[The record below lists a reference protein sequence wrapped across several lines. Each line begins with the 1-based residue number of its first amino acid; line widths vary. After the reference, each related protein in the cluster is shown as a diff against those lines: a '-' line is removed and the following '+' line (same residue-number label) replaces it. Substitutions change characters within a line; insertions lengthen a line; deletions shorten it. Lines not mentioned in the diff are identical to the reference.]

1 MRPLLLTLSILLTL
15 AATARAELIRS
26 FDADLKLDRD
36 GTLHVTEHIA
46 MDFESASRHG
56 IFRIVPV
63 QYERYRQQYTV
74 DLAVE
79 SVTDGQG
86 NNRTYSVQ
94 RQGPDVNVKIGDAD
108 RLVTGREDYVLTYR
122 LRRVVNVF
130 TEGSADGRPEPELY
144 WNVTGNEWPYP
155 IRQVTARLTPPDGVP
170 IDKVRA
176 KSFIGVP
183 GSTDPGIVDR
193 DGGAV
198 IFSAGNLRP
207 GEGLTLVARLPSG
220 SIVLPGWATRLGWI
234 IKDWWPAVVFPLIT
248 FGLLFWRWTTA
259 GRDVGGGQAIA
270 VEWDPPENLS
280 PAEMGT
286 LIDES
291 CDMSDVVSTL
301 VDLAARGYLSIE
313 QLDEKGWFTSS
324 SDYRFTRQDP
334 PADARPLLPHEE
346 RFYDALFKYGAVDR
360 RKVMLSDLKGSFHA
374 SLGGIRKGIFRAL
387 MDRKFFTANPETVR
401 ATYTMLGVFV
411 GVAGLVLT
419 FVGYQGGFVAWG
431 IGVALAGGLILAFA
445 RAMPAKTLAGS
456 TALREVLG
464 FKRFLM
470 LVEKDRLVAEGKADP
485 STFSRLLPYAIVLG
499 VADEWAGK
507 FADLLTAPPDWFVSG
522 RGGPFVPRI
531 FIGDLGRGMGS
542 MGQVFGTRPQ
552 SSTNL
557 SSSRGGGGG
566 FSGWS
571 GGGGFSGGGF
581 GGGGGGSW

>member
-1 MRPLLLTLSILLTL
+1 MRPILLTL
-15 AATARAELIRS
+15 AALLLTATAARAEIIRS

-36 GTLHVTEHIA
+36 GTLHVTERIA
-46 MDFESASRHG
+46 MDFEGASRHG

-63 QYERYRQQYTV
+63 QYERYRQRYTV
-74 DLAVE
+74 DMKVE
-79 SVTDGQG
+79 AVTDGQG
-86 NNRTYSVQ
+86 HDRTYSVQ
-94 RQGPDVNVKIGDAD
+94 RQGADLNVKIGDAD
-108 RLVTGREDYVLTYR
+108 RLVTGREEYDITYR

-130 TEGSADGRPEPELY
+130 TAGSADGKPEPELY
-144 WNVTGNEWPYP
+144 WNVTGNEWPYA
-155 IRQVTARLTPPDGVP
+155 IEKVTARLTPPDGVP
-170 IDKVRA
+170 AEKVRA
-176 KSFIGVP
+176 ESYFGVA
-183 GSTDPGIVDR
+183 GSTEKGTVDY

-198 IFSAGNLRP
+198 VFTADNLRP
-207 GEGLTLVARLPSG
+207 GEGLTIVARLPSG
-220 SIVLPGWATRLGWI
+220 SVVLPGWPTRLWWI
-234 IKDWWPAVVFPLIT
+234 IKDWWPAVVFPSVA

-301 VDLAARGYLSIE
+301 VDLAARGHLSIR
-313 QLDEKGWFTSS
+313 QFDDAGWFTSS
-324 SDYRFTRQDP
+324 SDYRFTKEKP
-334 PADARPLLPHEE
+334 PPGARDLLPHEQ
-346 RFYDALFKYGAVDR
+346 RFYDALFAGR
-360 RKVMLSDLKGSFHA
+360 EHKVMLSELKGDFHA
-374 SLGGIRKGIFRAL
+374 HLGGIRKGIYRAL
-387 MDRKFFTANPETVR
+387 MNRKFFTANPETVR
-401 ATYTMLGVFV
+401 ATYTMFGAFV
-411 GVAGLVLT
+411 GIAGLVLA
-419 FVGYQGGFVAWG
+419 FVGYQGGFIAWG
-431 IGVALAGGLILAFA
+431 IGFALAGGLILIFS

-485 STFSRLLPYAIVLG
+485 STFSKLLPYAIVLG

-507 FADLLTAPPDWFVSG
+507 FADLMTAPPDWFVSG

-542 MGQVFGTRPQ
+542 MGQVFATRPQ
-552 SSTNL
+552 STTNL

-571 GGGGFSGGGF
+571 GGGGGGFSGGGF

>member
-1 MRPLLLTLSILLTL
+1 MRPLLLALSILLTL
-15 AATARAELIRS
+15 AAAARAEVIRS
-26 FDADLKLDRD
+26 FDADLKLDGD
-36 GTLHVTEHIA
+36 GTLHVTERIG
-46 MDFESASRHG
+46 MDFENARRHG

-63 QYERYRQQYTV
+63 QYERYRQRYTV
-74 DLAVE
+74 DMAVE

-86 NNRTYSVQ
+86 NGRTYSVQ
-94 RQGPDVNVKIGDAD
+94 RQGPDIQIKIGDAD
-108 RLVTGREDYVLTYR
+108 RLVTGRADYVLTYR

-130 TEGSADGRPEPELY
+130 SEETADGKPEPELY

-155 IRQVTARLTPPDGVP
+155 ILQATARLTPPAGVP
-170 IDKVRA
+170 INQVRG
-176 KSFIGVP
+176 KSFVGVA
-183 GSTDPGIVDR
+183 GSTEQGTTSTG
-193 DGGAV
+193 GGAV
-198 IFSAGNLRP
+198 VFAASNLRP
-207 GEGLTLVARLPSG
+207 GEGLTVVARLPSG
-220 SIVLPGWATRLGWI
+220 SIALPGWQTRLWWI
-234 IKDWWPAVVFPLIT
+234 IKDWWPAVVFPLLAL
-248 FGLLFWRWTTA
+248 GLLLWRWLAT

-270 VEWDPPENLS
+270 VEWDPPGNLS

-301 VDLAARGYLSIE
+301 VDLAARGYLSIR
-313 QLDEKGWFTSS
+313 QFDDAGWFTSS
-324 SDYRFTRQDP
+324 SDYRFTKENP
-334 PADARPLLPHEE
+334 PADAKPLLPHER
-346 RFYDALFKYGAVDR
+346 RFYDAVFEGR
-360 RKVMLSDLKGSFHA
+360 EHKVMLSQLKGDFHA
-374 SLGGIRKGIFRAL
+374 HLGGIRKGIFRAL
-387 MDRKFFTANPETVR
+387 MDRRFFTANPESVR
-401 ATYTMLGVFV
+401 ATYTMFGLFL

-419 FVGYQGGFVAWG
+419 FVGFQGGFIAWG
-431 IGVALAGGLILAFA
+431 IGVALSGGLILAFA

-485 STFSRLLPYAIVLG
+485 STFSKLLPYAIVLG

-522 RGGPFVPRI
+522 RGGPFLPRI

-552 SSTNL
+552 SSTSL